1 MISNGEMASKPS
13 LEILMQQLLIVVA
26 FDIAA
31 PTLGI
36 WLLNL
41 VVAGVHSTTV
51 RTKFYLPSFEWTIV
65 NTSHEYPILD
75 FLLTTK
81 VNAVIE

>member
-13 LEILMQQLLIVVA
+13 LEILMQQLLIFVA

-36 WLLNL
+36 WLGPRFIEQLLGPNFTQL
-41 VVAGVHSTTV
+41 TTLW
-51 RTKFYLPSFEWTIV
+51 TLYMSILPFLYV
-65 NTSHEYPILD
+65 D

-81 VNAVIE
+81 VPT